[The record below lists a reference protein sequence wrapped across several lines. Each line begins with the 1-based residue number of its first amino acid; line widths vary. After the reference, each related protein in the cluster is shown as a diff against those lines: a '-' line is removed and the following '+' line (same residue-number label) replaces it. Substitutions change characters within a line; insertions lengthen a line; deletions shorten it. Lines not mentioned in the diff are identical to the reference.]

1 MYVRQLHDRVTG
13 SIQHGPL
20 TAGVPMGADLPI
32 VYRKA
37 FPGPVLNPC
46 RYLRS
51 IKPAGH
57 DDKLA

>member
-32 VYRKA
+32 VY
-37 FPGPVLNPC
+37 PEGVSGPRAESVPIPAVDQAC
-46 RYLRS
+46 R
-51 IKPAGH
+51 A
-57 DDKLA
+57 